1 MDGCSTNISSL
12 KKIRQGKTMNEKLKI
27 MVVDDNPYSF
37 FALSSM
43 LLPYE
48 IEPDTVTDGD
58 EAFEKVKQLF
68 VNEQ

>member
-1 MDGCSTNISSL
+1 MI
-12 KKIRQGKTMNEKLKI
+12 
-27 MVVDDNPYSF
+27 VDDNPYSF

-43 LLPYE
+43 LLLYE
-48 IEPDTVTDGD
+48 TEPDTATDGD